1 MGISL
6 HDAAVHKGA
15 GISLVTVA
23 DNVVDRLGLAAH
35 LVPFSSCREAAAAA
49 SAQVRFQNR
58 LADALRIHLKKHLRQ
73 RAVAA
78 LGDVFQHIL
87 RVGLAAVRKDN
98 AGLFVI
104 EGDFLL
110 MLIGLSVLGIEQP
123 FDDLVPDDRAF
134 DNLIAVGQLH
144 LDIQDAQR
152 LNFQQRSHLAEAMT
166 SRGLEP
172 DIFAMRLM
180 LQFHT
185 DVNPARAAGFLV
197 RS

>member
-35 LVPFSSCREAAAAA
+35 LVPFSPCREAAAAA

-152 LNFQQRSHLAEAMT
+152 LNFSSGPISQK
-166 SRGLEP
+166 P
-172 DIFAMRLM
+172 
-180 LQFHT
+180 
-185 DVNPARAAGFLV
+185 
-197 RS
+197 